1 MGTATTAVPAAGAGT
16 TTEISQAGRLGPHRA
31 EAAGTYVGELFAGHG
46 RMVLGLSRLLLRDP
60 VEAED
65 AAQQVFVSAHQ
76 ALLRGSMPRDE
87 AAWLAAIAR
96 NECRSRIRARMREP
110 LALPELPSDLPD
122 PLAAAIRA
130 TDLRAVWTALGT
142 LPRRQRN
149 ALVLRELGGLS
160 YHELGRAL
168 GISQPAVESLLFRAR
183 QRLRALL
190 AGANAAAVP
199 VALRDELMRLIPGFD
214 PGSAGAV
221 ARVAA
226 LPVAWKLAGAAV
238 SVGVVATGAGGLH
251 HQSPRS
257 HAATAKPT
265 VALPATRMLRTRAR
279 SHTARIGA
287 VSSLSSHHRRGR
299 DAAHGAEQRGRH
311 RGGAGDVDEHNGSEG
326 PGPAPVATVTAP
338 AAKEPEV
345 VAPSSQGPGGGAAE
359 RRLEAGEDD
368 SGSGHSGPGGGG
380 GPDPD
385 DSGDGGHSGPG

>member
-1 MGTATTAVPAAGAGT
+1 
-16 TTEISQAGRLGPHRA
+16 
-31 EAAGTYVGELFAGHG
+31 
-46 RMVLGLSRLLLRDP
+46 MVLGLCRLLLRDP

-65 AAQQVFVSAHQ
+65 AAQQVFVSAHE

-87 AAWLAAIAR
+87 GAWLAAIAR

-110 LALPELPSDLPD
+110 LALPELSSDLPD

-168 GISQPAVESLLFRAR
+168 GISHSAVESLLFRAR

-238 SVGVVATGAGGLH
+238 SVGVVATGAGGMH
-251 HQSPRS
+251 HQSLRA
-257 HAATAKPT
+257 HAAATKPT
-265 VALPATRMLRTRAR
+265 VAPFATHVVRAHAR
-279 SHTARIGA
+279 SHTAPIAA
-287 VSSLSSHHRRGR
+287 VSSFSSHRRRGR
-299 DAAHGAEQRGRH
+299 EPEQEAEQRGRH
-311 RGGAGDVDEHNGSEG
+311 RSRAEDVAEHKGSEG
-326 PGPAPVATVTAP
+326 PGPAPAATVIAP
-338 AAKEPEV
+338 VGDEPGGV
-345 VAPSSQGPGGGAAE
+345 SVSTQGPGGGGPE
-359 RRLEAGEDD
+359 RQLEAGEDE
-368 SGSGHSGPGGGG
+368 SGSGDSGPGGGG
-380 GPDPD
+380 GGGPDSD
-385 DSGDGGHSGPG
+385 DSGHGGHSGPG